1 MSRKYIVLILA
12 SVFVIVLAYAA
23 GPVILHTN
31 VSGVNKTSYSAAANS
46 VPSSYNF
53 FNYKPSVAVQY
64 GLMIDNNYTSSPT
77 YPSGINQTQFQK
89 NLDNYGSEDCAH
101 FVSEALIA
109 GGLTALSNNPPG
121 DNLQGYDG
129 GKFVGSYGIVGVYR
143 LVSYLMGY
151 VPPVFSTNATVETT
165 LEYQPIPASFAG
177 SPLVTVHYV
186 LNESI
191 LPAYYLSP
199 GDIVVDGGVG
209 GGHIMLY
216 IGNGTVCQTDP
227 DYKWQYLPGEDY
239 NISFFGMDTLN
250 GKNVTAMYIHVP
262 TFSSEHSVRVSAIY
276 KNKVV
281 NNSAVLPKASSVYL
295 IGSFPNGVGI
305 GNYTYKW
312 TDNGKI
318 ISSQQN
324 FTYKLEN
331 GKNKFMVTA
340 TGSNGTAYDNF
351 TVYSGSSGI
360 SSGNS
365 IILYAG
371 IGIAI
376 VVGAAAVLMFR
387 RRSG

>member
-12 SVFVIVLAYAA
+12 SVFVLFFAYMG
-23 GPVILHTN
+23 GPVILHTEVPKGN
-31 VSGVNKTSYSAAANS
+31 NTIYKTSANS

-53 FNYKPSVAVQY
+53 FNYNPSVAVKY
-64 GLMIDNNYTSSPT
+64 GLMIDKNYSSSAL
-77 YPSGINQTQFQK
+77 YPSGINQSQFQK

-151 VPPVFSTNATVETT
+151 VPPVFSTNSTAETI
-165 LEYQPIPASFAG
+165 LEYQPIPASFTG
-177 SPLVTVHYV
+177 SPLVSVHYV

-191 LPAYYLSP
+191 LPSYYLSP

-227 DYKWQYLPGEDY
+227 DYMWQYLPGEDY
-239 NISFFGMDTLN
+239 NISFFGLDTLN
-250 GKNVTAMYIHVP
+250 GQNVTAMYIHIP
-262 TFSSEHSVRVSAIY
+262 TFSSIHSVRISAIY
-276 KNKVV
+276 
-281 NNSAVLPKASSVYL
+281 NNSVINDSSVLPKNSRVSL

-305 GNYTYKW
+305 GNYSYKW
-312 TDNGKI
+312 TDNGKV
-318 ISSQQN
+318 ISSKQN
-324 FTYKLEN
+324 FTYQLEN
-331 GKNKFMVTA
+331 GRNQISVA
-340 TGSNGTAYDNF
+340 ASGSNGTAYDNF
-351 TVYSGSSGI
+351 TVNSGSSGAGI
-360 SSGNS
+360 DNS
-365 IILYAG
+365 LILYVG
-371 IGIAI
+371 VGIA
-376 VVGAAAVLMFR
+376 VVIGAAIVIMFR